1 MCCSPASAPAP
12 APPAPARQS
21 RVPLQR
27 TLLLLARFDR
37 HDALVDSTT
46 RSISTVL
53 GQLVV
58 NGRDRVKCVSELHA
72 LRIER
77 EALLRDE
84 VAAQET
90 SRERLAQAR
99 REMELQE
106 AWADEVREL
115 YRRAEG
121 EGVDVVEAS
130 KRIEE
135 EVCEPR
141 VANKGGEERRQVEPE
156 VEREERG
163 ELLGRQLLYL
173 EYATRQSEA
182 RLRTLLSLVQ
192 TSNTSSTS
200 QAELARLH
208 ALSQQHSSWLERLS
222 AERSRCSETLI
233 GLEKVRSV
241 ADEKR
246 GEVVLDL
253 VLEWVEQRRW
263 LREEEKL
270 RQLHDDESGEEH
282 LRGGT
287 RELDGIACVVA
298 NMKRVSIC

>member
-1 MCCSPASAPAP
+1 MSCSSPSASAPATLP
-12 APPAPARQS
+12 SAR
-21 RVPLQR
+21 RRRGPDLLVPVH
-27 TLLLLARFDR
+27 TLLLLSHFDR
-37 HDALVDSTT
+37 HDALLDSTT
-46 RSISTVL
+46 RSISTL
-53 GQLVV
+53 LAQLLA
-58 NGRDRVKCVSELHA
+58 NGRNRVECVSRLHA

-84 VAAQET
+84 LAAQET
-90 SRERLAQAR
+90 SRALLAQAK
-99 REMELQE
+99 REMDLQE

-121 EGVDVVEAS
+121 EGLDVSEAS
-130 KRIEE
+130 TRIEE
-135 EVCEPR
+135 AERGSRLNPGER
-141 VANKGGEERRQVEPE
+141 SVAGDGPHAE

-173 EYATRQSEA
+173 HYSTRRSEA

-192 TSNTSSTS
+192 TSNTSSAS

-208 ALSQQHSSWLERLS
+208 ALSRQHSGWLERLS

-246 GEVVLDL
+246 SEVVLDL
-253 VLEWVEQRRW
+253 VLEWDAQRRRG
-263 LREEEKL
+263 REEEEP
-270 RQLHDDESGEEH
+270 RRSHDDESGEEH
-282 LRGGT
+282 LRSGT
-287 RELDGIACVVA
+287 TQLDAEVSVA
-298 NMKRVSIC
+298 HD